1 MQQLALLFKRLEVV
15 EAMRAFITQQM
26 DNSELR
32 SKLKLA
38 ESELV
43 AAWKA
48 IDEVVESLRMTKEER
63 EATNAKARQLKEEGK
78 TIEAKCKE
86 T

>member
-1 MQQLALLFKRLEVV
+1 
-15 EAMRAFITQQM
+15 M

-38 ESELV
+38 ENELV

-48 IDEVVESLRMTKEER
+48 VDEVVELLRMTKGER
-63 EATNAKARQLKEEGK
+63 EETNAEARQLREEWK

>member
-1 MQQLALLFKRLEVV
+1 
-15 EAMRAFITQQM
+15 MRAFITQQM

-43 AAWKA
+43 ATWKVV
-48 IDEVVESLRMTKEER
+48 DEVVESLRMTKGEK
-63 EATNAKARQLKEEGK
+63 EATNAEARQLREEGK
-78 TIEAKCKE
+78 TIEAK
-86 T
+86 